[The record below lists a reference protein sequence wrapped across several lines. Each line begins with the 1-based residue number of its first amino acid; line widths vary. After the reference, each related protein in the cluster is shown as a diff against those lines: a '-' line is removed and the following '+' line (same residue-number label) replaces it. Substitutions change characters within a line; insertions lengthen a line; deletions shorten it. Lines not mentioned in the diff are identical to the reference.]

1 MNEASQIP
9 SLNVTNRDDF
19 VAEFGGIFEHS
30 PWIASRAFDRI
41 RPEDH
46 STAEGL
52 HGTLCSVF
60 RAASNA
66 EKLGVLTAHPDL
78 AGRLALAG
86 ELTGDSTKE
95 QASAGLDSLSEN
107 ELQLFTE
114 LNNRYTAKFHFP
126 FIMAVKGCNKDE
138 ILAAFQ
144 KRVDN
149 DPETEFTTAC
159 SQVERIALLRLKDL
173 LP

>member
-1 MNEASQIP
+1 MNESSQTP
-9 SLNVTNRDDF
+9 SPSATNRDDF
-19 VAEFGGIFEHS
+19 IEMFGGIFEHS
-30 PWIASRAFDRI
+30 PWIAGRAFDRI
-41 RPEDH
+41 VQEDY

-60 RAASNA
+60 RAASNS

-107 ELQLFTE
+107 ELKLFTE

-144 KRVDN
+144 SRVDN
-149 DPETEFTTAC
+149 DPETEFATAC
-159 SQVERIALLRLKDL
+159 GQVERIASLRLKDL